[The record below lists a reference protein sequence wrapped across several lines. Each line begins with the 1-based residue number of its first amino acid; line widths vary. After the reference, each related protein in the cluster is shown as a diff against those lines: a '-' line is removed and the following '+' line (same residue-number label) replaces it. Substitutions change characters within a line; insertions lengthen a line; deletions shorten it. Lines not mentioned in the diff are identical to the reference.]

1 MKKPIYPMEKES
13 MRTINFIGNRIFQF
27 IVSFII
33 GIRLSDS
40 LCGTKVFKK
49 EFIDFYILVAK
60 EFSLID
66 PFVILILFS
75 LLHNRKRLLNTLFI
89 TSLVF
94 MEAHKFL
101 DLRMGLTNNLP
112 YQVLCYF

>member
-1 MKKPIYPMEKES
+1 MELENFYTIIDNNYADFVNGSRLIYPMEKES

-49 EFIDFYILVAK
+49 EFIDSIYWWQK

-75 LLHNRKRLLNTLFI
+75 LL
-89 TSLVF
+89 
-94 MEAHKFL
+94 
-101 DLRMGLTNNLP
+101 
-112 YQVLCYF
+112 Q